1 MLTKMLT
8 YKIGSHPIGGDTAK
22 FFLAI
27 FAHTYTVS
35 SNKFS
40 RHLLNIDRGRFHENE
55 LVM

>member
-1 MLTKMLT
+1 MLT

-27 FAHTYTVS
+27 FAYTYTVS

-40 RHLLNIDRGRFHENE
+40 RHLLNIDRGLFQENE